1 MLYGKRRDNE
11 GSKGFALGII
21 IGALVGAG
29 TALLLAPSSG
39 DETRRLL
46 RRKARRLSAQGGE
59 ALHHVAE
66 DAERT
71 ARDFAR
77 RGRRYAMRARDTAQ
91 EIIRDHA

>member
-1 MLYGKRRDNE
+1 MYYGKRQNN
-11 GSKGFALGII
+11 GTQGFALGMI

-29 TALLLAPSSG
+29 AALLMAPSSG
-39 DETRRLL
+39 EDTRRLL

-77 RGRRYAMRARDTAQ
+77 RGRRYAMRARETAHD
-91 EIIRDHA
+91 IIRDHA